1 MIRGWRSR
9 ERCRRRPGHQ
19 QSTKSQ
25 RLEYQGRHQM
35 PYLRHA
41 VEAEPNAGSQALL
54 LFGVPLAGKQSKSW
68 NTESA
73 TIAHC
78 GAHSLL
84 TRRHSGFKETEE
96 ETDSHSAAE
105 VLDGCK
111 KSQDGAP
118 HDDIEG
124 RIFPQGEILEE
135 TVGRPLPGKVA
146 EVEPKLVSM
155 QARRMWL
162 LRSALHGPQPAVL
175 IRRDANAALRLG
187 FFQPHDGS
195 VANARLI
202 QEVQAVHYAEKLMEM
217 SAP

>member
-1 MIRGWRSR
+1 
-9 ERCRRRPGHQ
+9 
-19 QSTKSQ
+19 
-25 RLEYQGRHQM
+25 M

-68 NTESA
+68 NTGSA

-78 GAHSLL
+78 GAYSPL

-105 VLDGCK
+105 ALDGCK

-124 RIFPQGEILEE
+124 RVLSQGKVLEE

-146 EVEPKLVSM
+146 EVEPKVVSM
-155 QARRMWL
+155 QTRRMW

-187 FFQPHDGS
+187 LFQPHDGS
-195 VANARLI
+195 VANAGLV
-202 QEVQAVHYAEKLMEM
+202 QEVQAVHYAEKLKGM